1 MRTWSE
7 MQRNTSVL
15 GLTYLLISQGCRRRG
30 VVSIAMTWR
39 LTPQERDEAERV
51 HGADPAAA
59 KPSAKGAG
67 TFDPDESL
75 AAAQEAAGVAA
86 EEEQVQPQKQGP
98 TPAQRTAIQVGLC
111 TTVLPSAKP
120 CADAS

>member
-1 MRTWSE
+1 M
-7 MQRNTSVL
+7 
-15 GLTYLLISQGCRRRG
+15 
-30 VVSIAMTWR
+30 
-39 LTPQERDEAERV
+39 

-86 EEEQVQPQKQGP
+86 EEQEQVQPQKQGP
-98 TPAQRTAIQVGLC
+98 TPAQRTAIQVS
-111 TTVLPSAKP
+111 VLQKYPSRQLHECILKAVAGKVE
-120 CADAS
+120 SKLEYSV